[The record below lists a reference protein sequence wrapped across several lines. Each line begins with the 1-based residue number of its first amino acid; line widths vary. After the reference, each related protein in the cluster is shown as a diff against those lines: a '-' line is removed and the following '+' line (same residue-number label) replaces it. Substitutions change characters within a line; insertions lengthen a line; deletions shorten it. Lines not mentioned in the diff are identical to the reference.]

1 MAGWIIGALLASTLF
16 FQSPV
21 SPSVEAASA
30 ASLTGTCAANY
41 GISVEPLHGDFA
53 YIDKKANPDFAG
65 MYLGYKVTTVS
76 NAVTVSIAATTGQSK
91 AISSLKETSKGLG
104 QINGSPGKSAFFLYE
119 PYVPPSRNQSAD
131 PSTITVTVQFPGG
144 SCTATDSIASSE
156 PTIAANPNKIYSG
169 QVAAP
174 SSTPVG
180 PGSRI
185 YVKLTGNT
193 GTIGSGPRG
202 NREINLAPVTV
213 LANFDFNAWSL
224 TAVRF
229 KSANTLCGD
238 NGLVKDVLFLS
249 TTTTPSSLN
258 CNGLYSLVYE
268 FTAKT
273 AGSYL
278 ASASKINAF
287 AYIASGNLIKHTTPF
302 SSDILIPRVASG
314 ASVYTE
320 QDTIDNVVSNV
331 LNNATPEFTANDSF
345 AITPTNN
352 AVTFSPFTFIG
363 QVADIDWTQTC
374 LIDPAN
380 AANCSD
386 GPYGVKEY
394 DPLDDSFSANNVGS
408 YQLVTTADGKRLRFT
423 PASNFNSGAGKET
436 SIQFSVKDQSN
447 PVKTTI
453 ASAFVT
459 VTSSFIAYPV
469 DMSTPQGAQTE
480 SPVLQTSNAQSGIA
494 STCFVG
500 PSGCVTTLT
509 VSGQGTWSLGGS
521 ASSPT
526 IIFTP
531 AAGFTGNASID
542 FKVTDGGGRTSQ
554 ATVTVNVY
562 SVPTIQA
569 VNLSV
574 PQGGKASI
582 SPTVAGGTA
591 PYHYCIS
598 ETVPIAAS
606 CNANQVSTSNALWQ
620 FNGGVVS
627 VSPAANF
634 TGTETVYIAVVDARS
649 QVASNSATI
658 TITPPSAPTIQNST
672 ANTNTAIRVT
682 LSPVITASTSYTLYL
697 ISNSASVSSTT
708 TAAGSWLISGAQVS
722 FLSYNNFTG
731 SATIDVQ
738 VVDAVGQGATATMTV
753 NVTAPSAPTV
763 TGPSASTTTT
773 SPVTLTPVGSS
784 TLPLTYCLEN
794 PSSQGTCASGNP
806 VNQGGVG
813 GWSRT
818 GNQVTFTAVVG
829 FTGSATIS
837 IIVTDTLGQT
847 GSATLTVTVN
857 DAGFGA
863 QSVMDALTH
872 AASSITNTT
881 ASLNGSGYAPGAASA
896 TFWFCYDTTANLA
909 TCNPVAATPSSATAG
924 NSASISYAVSGLTAG
939 TTYYFK
945 AMANSAGT
953 TASGTILNFT
963 TTGVAPTTPAPTPT
977 PTQNPGPA
985 IPAEPKI
992 CTPKTE
998 TLDSELGLVGV
1009 ITRLFTSAATFASQ
1023 TFGFLLEPVMNSS
1036 VGSALLAAQPAL
1048 ANPLLGS
1055 NTMVEVGQTTVTQMF
1070 KAAAPSK
1077 STSTLDSSTIELSA
1091 GSTSGELVLTS
1102 KTGDD
1107 LSLLDAQFTDFTATT
1122 EFSGSDFNNPLT
1134 WQKLG
1139 YGAMCWKLEP
1149 FTDADYF
1156 FTLPYPL
1163 QLPAGAAAGE
1173 WEYSNVIVKAG
1184 SLTARSEDYQTDTVF
1199 AAPQPG
1205 QRVFADI
1212 NANGIFDPG
1221 GKTGDKAISH
1231 IVICAKLKGA
1241 PAPTTQ
1247 ATASPTVS
1255 PTPTA
1260 TPTPTPTSTA
1270 TPTPTGT
1277 ATPTPSP
1284 TATVTPSASPTATP
1298 TQTPTPSATA
1308 TPTPS
1313 VTPTLKPEPLKGEDC
1328 VWPEPTTTPKI
1339 AEPTPIP
1346 TASKLPIV
1354 IKLIPFT
1361 PSPTPSPTGTA
1372 TPTPS
1377 PTGTATP
1384 TPSPTGTAT
1393 PTPSP
1398 TGTATPT
1405 PSPTGTATPTPSP
1418 TATVTP
1424 TPSPTGTANP
1434 VPPISS
1440 DDSLPCTPNAT
1451 YGAAL
1456 LVSNGTATTCLRT
1469 TSLALFNIAFAPFEA
1484 EEEIEFESESAEAEV
1499 VLPNELADTGFDN
1512 GLLALLAMLMAG
1524 FGYLAIRVSRRRD

>member
-1 MAGWIIGALLASTLF
+1 MGRRVLAGRRGLAGWIIGALLASSAFLQGTVGPGS
-16 FQSPV
+16 SPAL
-21 SPSVEAASA
+21 AAP
-30 ASLTGTCAANY
+30 TCAA
-41 GISVEPLHGDFA
+41 GLVTPLHGSKVYFDTKFGTHR
-53 YIDKKANPDFAG
+53 G
-65 MYLGYKVTTVS
+65 MYLGYKVSVS
-76 NAVTVSIAATTGQSK
+76 SAVSAASVNVSIPNGANDAIDIATGQPTTQGLG
-91 AISSLKETSKGLG
+91 AISAGGAG
-104 QINGSPGKSAFFLYE
+104 QSYFLVQAKSPKTNS
-119 PYVPPSRNQSAD
+119 
-131 PSTITVTVQFPGG
+131 STNVTVTVTLDGV
-144 SCTATDSIASSE
+144 SCEITDTIVASRS
-156 PTIAANPNKIYSG
+156 TLKANANKIYSTNVYSG
-169 QVAAP
+169 
-174 SSTPVG
+174 TVG
-180 PGSRI
+180 PNSEI
-185 YVKLTGNT
+185 YVTVTGNT
-193 GTIGSGPRG
+193 GTIGAGPD
-202 NREINLAPVTV
+202 NTREVNLAPVTE
-213 LANFDFNAWSL
+213 LANFDPAAWELKS
-224 TAVRF
+224 VKF
-229 KSANTLCGD
+229 KSQDSLCGAS
-238 NGLVKDVLFLS
+238 GLVSNRLFIS
-249 TTTTPSSLN
+249 NATTPGSLN
-258 CNGLYSLVYE
+258 CQGVYAATYM
-268 FTAKT
+268 FKSRS
-273 AGSYL
+273 G
-278 ASASKINAF
+278 INSSTNTITGF
-287 AYIASGNLIKHTTPF
+287 SYIASGNLIKHTTPYSQPIALPALSSTAQTRTESEPNIDTALSNVQPTFTVYDLNGTTAKNNPITLPEF
-302 SSDILIPRVASG
+302 SYVGLSGSIDWASSCLLTANSTCVSPANG
-314 ASVYTE
+314 PVQVNE
-320 QDTIDNVVSNV
+320 IDQDTGAVGVV
-331 LNNATPEFTANDSF
+331 A
-345 AITPTNN
+345 
-352 AVTFSPFTFIG
+352 G
-363 QVADIDWTQTC
+363 
-374 LIDPAN
+374 
-380 AANCSD
+380 
-386 GPYGVKEY
+386 
-394 DPLDDSFSANNVGS
+394 SFS
-408 YQLVTTADGKRLRFT
+408 LVVTSAGERRLKFT
-423 PASNFNSGAGKET
+423 PALNYVT
-436 SIQFSVKDQSN
+436 SATGDPATIQFRLRDSAGVESD
-447 PVKTTI
+447 
-453 ASAFVT
+453 ASAFVL
-459 VTSSFIAYPV
+459 VTDDLVPNSQELETSQGSST
-469 DMSTPQGAQTE
+469 DSSTLTAPNVVANGSITY
-480 SPVLQTSNAQSGIA
+480 A
-494 STCFVG
+494 STCIFDGPNCVAGPVSIPGVG
-500 PSGCVTTLT
+500 TWTIIN
-509 VSGQGTWSLGGS
+509 SGQQIRFAPEPGYTGT
-521 ASSPT
+521 
-526 IIFTP
+526 
-531 AAGFTGNASID
+531 ASID
-542 FKVTDGGGRTSQ
+542 FRLTDSSGRTGQATITVRVFSATSVPGSATSVSPGVEATWSPSISGNGPFTKCLFSSDPAPSPCSATSSQSGSVSWTLRPDGVVSFSALSGFIGRTTIKLGVTDGFGLFTS
-554 ATVTVNVY
+554 
-562 SVPTIQA
+562 
-569 VNLSV
+569 
-574 PQGGKASI
+574 ASFI
-582 SPTVAGGTA
+582 V
-591 PYHYCIS
+591 
-598 ETVPIAAS
+598 EVM
-606 CNANQVSTSNALWQ
+606 
-620 FNGGVVS
+620 
-627 VSPAANF
+627 
-634 TGTETVYIAVVDARS
+634 
-649 QVASNSATI
+649 
-658 TITPPSAPTIQNST
+658 PPSAPTIQN
-672 ANTNTAIRVT
+672 ANATTNTAIRVT

-818 GNQVTFTAVVG
+818 NNQVTFTAVVG

-881 ASLNGSGYAPGAASA
+881 ATLNGSGYAPGAASA

-977 PTQNPGPA
+977 PTAEPGPA
-985 IPAEPKI
+985 IPAEPKK
-992 CTPKTE
+992 CTPKTD
-998 TLDSELGLVGV
+998 TLDAELGLVGV

-1298 TQTPTPSATA
+1298 TQTPTPTATA

-1346 TASKLPIV
+1346 TASKPPIV
-1354 IKLIPFT
+1354 IKLLPLTPT

-1377 PTGTATP
+1377 PT
-1384 TPSPTGTAT
+1384 S
-1393 PTPSP
+1393 
-1398 TGTATPT
+1398 TATPT

>member
-1 MAGWIIGALLASTLF
+1 MGRRVLAGRRGLAGWVAMALL
-16 FQSPV
+16 V
-21 SPSVEAASA
+21 SSLVALYPKNATDEASA
-30 ASLTGTCAANY
+30 ANSTTCAA
-41 GISVEPLHGDFA
+41 GVLTPLHDSYF
-53 YIDKKANPDFAG
+53 YWDKKTGTGAYEFSGA
-65 MYLGYKVTTVS
+65 YLGYKVSPQANYANVS
-76 NAVTVSIAATTGQSK
+76 VKVVVPG
-91 AISSLKETSKGLG
+91 
-104 QINGSPGKSAFFLYE
+104 GSPAVELATNQSDTENLGAVNSGSSASAFFL
-119 PYVPPSRNQSAD
+119 VKVRTSN
-131 PSTITVTVQFPGG
+131 
-144 SCTATDSIASSE
+144 ATDEIRAELYDGATKICELRQDLTSQNKRALAAS
-156 PTIAANPNKIYSG
+156 ANKIYSATVSG
-169 QVAAP
+169 IVGGSVRGLTGETVA
-174 SSTPVG
+174 
-180 PGSRI
+180 PGSKFR
-185 YVKLTGNT
+185 VTVVGNT
-193 GTIGSGPRG
+193 GTIGAGPDGKRA
-202 NREINLAPVTV
+202 INLTPVVITSTFNPAAWRLV
-213 LANFDFNAWSL
+213 DVIYKANN
-224 TAVRF
+224 
-229 KSANTLCGD
+229 NNCGSS
-238 NGLVKDVLFLS
+238 GYVYGRLHFS
-249 TTTTPSSLN
+249 TGTTPSSLN
-258 CNGLYSLVYE
+258 CSGLYSASYLFEARSSYS
-268 FTAKT
+268 
-273 AGSYL
+273 GSYSSIDKL
-278 ASASKINAF
+278 QAF
-287 AYIASGNLIKHTTPF
+287 AYIASGTQIKHTAPYGGVPSMPTLGSGGLS
-302 SSDILIPRVASG
+302 SSDPGSDLDAVIQTALASG
-314 ASVYTE
+314 
-320 QDTIDNVVSNV
+320 VVG
-331 LNNATPEFTANDSF
+331 LTANDLY
-345 AITPTNN
+345 AETNPSQP
-352 AVTFSPFTFIG
+352 VTFSAFTFLPTNTSISWSA
-363 QVADIDWTQTC
+363 VC
-374 LIDPAN
+374 LVDPAN
-380 AANCSD
+380 SGTCSD
-386 GPYGVKEY
+386 GPFTVGEVDADTEAAI
-394 DPLDDSFSANNVGS
+394 SGRGAVGS
-408 YQLVTTADGKRLRFT
+408 YRLVTLGGEKRVLYT
-423 PASNFNSGAGKET
+423 PADSSVSTPGSETKIRFNLVDS
-436 SIQFSVKDQSN
+436 SN
-447 PVKTTI
+447 PSVSSSAT
-453 ASAFVT
+453 AFVN
-459 VTSSFIAYPV
+459 VSSNLTTQPV
-469 DMSTPQGAQTE
+469 NITTGQNQASESSPIPTANATP
-480 SPVLQTSNAQSGIA
+480 S
-494 STCFVG
+494 STCFITV
-500 PSGCVTTLT
+500 SGCQTSVTIA
-509 VSGQGTWSLGGS
+509 GQGTWSVSGT
-521 ASSPT
+521 ASSPR
-526 IIFTP
+526 IYFTP
-531 AAGFTGNASID
+531 DPSFVGQATID
-542 FKVTDGGGRTSQ
+542 FQVTATNGQTSQ
-554 ATVTVNVY
+554 NTATATVT
-562 SVPTIQA
+562 A
-569 VNLSV
+569 
-574 PQGGKASI
+574 
-582 SPTVAGGTA
+582 
-591 PYHYCIS
+591 
-598 ETVPIAAS
+598 
-606 CNANQVSTSNALWQ
+606 
-620 FNGGVVS
+620 
-627 VSPAANF
+627 
-634 TGTETVYIAVVDARS
+634 
-649 QVASNSATI
+649 
-658 TITPPSAPTIQNST
+658 PSAPTIQDASAT
-672 ANTNTAIRVT
+672 TTTSIRVT
-682 LSPVITASTSYTLYL
+682 LSPQITAGTSYSLYL

-708 TAAGSWLISGAQVS
+708 TAGGSWLISGAQVS

-731 SATIDVQ
+731 SASIVVQ
-738 VVDAVGQGATATMTV
+738 IVDGVGQSATASMSVLV
-753 NVTAPSAPTV
+753 NAPGSPTV

-794 PSSQGTCASGNP
+794 PSSQGTCAGGNP

-818 GNQVTFTAVVG
+818 NNQVTFTAVVG

-881 ASLNGSGYAPGAASA
+881 ATLNGSGYAPGAASA

-977 PTQNPGPA
+977 PTQDPGPA

-1023 TFGFLLEPVMNSS
+1023 TLGFLLEPVMNSS

-1070 KAAAPSK
+1070 KAAAPAK
-1077 STSTLDSSTIELSA
+1077 STSTLDASTIELSA

-1102 KTGDD
+1102 KTGED
-1107 LSLLDAQFTDFTATT
+1107 LSLLDAQFNDYTAST

-1184 SLTARSEDYQTDTVF
+1184 SLTASSPEYQTDTVF

-1298 TQTPTPSATA
+1298 TQTPTPTATA

-1354 IKLIPFT
+1354 IKLVPFT

-1372 TPTPS
+1372 TTTPS